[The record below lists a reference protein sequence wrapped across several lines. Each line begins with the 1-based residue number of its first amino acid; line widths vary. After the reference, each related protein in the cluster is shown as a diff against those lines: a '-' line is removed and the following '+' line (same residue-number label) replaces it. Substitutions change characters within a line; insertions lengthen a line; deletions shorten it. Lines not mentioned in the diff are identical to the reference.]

1 MTLAVKRKIF
11 KKLKPRVINYRSYK
25 NFSNEVFRE
34 SLLRKLFQQTF
45 VNNDYGFEKF
55 FFNITLKILDKY
67 APRKAKHARGN
78 KMPFITKVLSKNV
91 MKRSW
96 LRNKYLKKVKMEK
109 IGTCMPNKEIIAS
122 LC

>member
-1 MTLAVKRKIF
+1 
-11 KKLKPRVINYRSYK
+11 
-25 NFSNEVFRE
+25 
-34 SLLRKLFQQTF
+34 
-45 VNNDYGFEKF
+45 
-55 FFNITLKILDKY
+55 
-67 APRKAKHARGN
+67 
-78 KMPFITKVLSKNV
+78 MPFITKVLSKNV